1 MPYNPIQIKQIDLA
15 GLSGFVAGAG
25 TVFTTG
31 NQTIQGDKTFLGK
44 ISFTGANSYGGIY
57 FNGGAYFNLDGAL
70 YDNLQVIVIDPYNR
84 MAYSSDSQLSIDWGN
99 RLLQDTPGNPTLDW
113 NNGLLYNGVNTV
125 LDWKNQIISGN
136 WVSTAFVNTTGTQS
150 ISGTKTVTGLLIL
163 SPSGYSFKSTATLGT
178 GYFGG
183 NTGTFYRNNLPTLS
197 PTEFLAYDNL
207 GVSSINWNTREIS
220 GNWTST
226 SFVNTTGAQIIS
238 GTKTITGL
246 LVISPS
252 GLSFSSI
259 NAAEGT
265 GWFGGNSG
273 SFYKNNL
280 PTLSPSDQLGYDTA
294 GQTTLDWANKRLSG
308 NWTLNGAVSKY
319 TVNNSSTAA
328 APYVVSETADYYL
341 QVNSSGGFSKVISM
355 PDPTVYGK
363 QYIIKDVGGL
373 AATNAIIISGATA
386 TVRFDNVTGI
396 RMTTGYNCVTLV
408 SRSGSFYDVVNIK

>member
-44 ISFTGANSYGGIY
+44 ISFTGANSYGGVY
-57 FNGGAYFNLDGAL
+57 FNGGAYFDLDGFL
-70 YDNLQVIVIDPYNR
+70 FDNFQLIAIDPYNR
-84 MAYSSDSQLSIDWGN
+84 IGYNTDGYQSIDWQN
-99 RLLQDTPGNPTLDW
+99 RFLSDTIGNPTIDW
-113 NNGLLYNGVNTV
+113 ANKLFINNVTTV
-125 LDWKNQIISGN
+125 LDWQNLILSGN
-136 WVSTAFVNTTGTQS
+136 WTSTSFVNSTGNQS
-150 ISGTKTVTGLLIL
+150 ISGTKTITGLLIL
-163 SPSGYSFKSTATLGT
+163 SPSGYSFKS
-178 GYFGG
+178 
-183 NTGTFYRNNLPTLS
+183 
-197 PTEFLAYDNL
+197 
-207 GVSSINWNTREIS
+207 V
-220 GNWTST
+220 
-226 SFVNTTGAQIIS
+226 
-238 GTKTITGL
+238 
-246 LVISPS
+246 
-252 GLSFSSI
+252 
-259 NAAEGT
+259 NAAAGT

-280 PTLSPSDQLGYDTA
+280 PTLSPIDQLGYDTA

-328 APYVVSETADYYL
+328 APYVVSETTDYYL

-396 RMTTGYNCVTLV
+396 RMTTGYNCITLV
-408 SRSGSFYDVVNIK
+408 SRSGSFYDIVNIK

>member
-57 FNGGAYFNLDGAL
+57 FEPGGLIDKNGAIWDSPTTLT
-70 YDNLQVIVIDPYNR
+70 ID
-84 MAYSSDSQLSIDWGN
+84 SIN
-99 RLLQDTPGNPTLDW
+99 RLLYALDQTVSINWQSRYLRDSLANISLDW
-113 NNGLLYNGVNTV
+113 NNGILYSGANTT

-136 WVSTAFVNTTGTQS
+136 WVSTAFVNITGNQS
-150 ISGTKTVTGLLIL
+150 ISGTKTITGLLIL

-259 NAAEGT
+259 NAAAGT

-280 PTLSPSDQLGYDTA
+280 PTLSPIDQLGYDTV
-294 GQTTLDWANKRLSG
+294 GQTTIDWANKRLSG
-308 NWTLNGAVSKY
+308 NWTLNGPVLKY

-355 PDPTVYGK
+355 PDPTIYGK
-363 QYIIKDVGGL
+363 EYIIKDVGGL